1 MDLESQMVDP
11 LENLIGFYSVV
22 GRRSSNAGGGGER
35 SPSVISQGAAGSANA
50 RASGVT
56 SALCVRTSEL
66 SKNAIIGTATS
77 KKNNTVNKKVSNAH
91 QMTSAGSG
99 SESAT
104 MIKAFAQK
112 LGPAS
117 SLIAT
122 SDASAST
129 RQQHQGGGG
138 HANNTAGAD
147 ETNQQFQSPQVAA
160 RLSFPKGYNQMMVQT
175 LHQKN
180 SGRFNTMAL
189 SDHAARVHSNQL
201 ITGGH

>member
-1 MDLESQMVDP
+1 MVDP

-22 GRRSSNAGGGGER
+22 GRRKQASATGPIVAER

-66 SKNAIIGTATS
+66 SKNAIIGGGTATTTTS
-77 KKNNTVNKKVSNAH
+77 KKNSGNVNKKVSNAH

-129 RQQHQGGGG
+129 RQHQGQGQ
-138 HANNTAGAD
+138 HNTGPD
-147 ETNQQFQSPQVAA
+147 EISQ
-160 RLSFPKGYNQMMVQT
+160 
-175 LHQKN
+175 
-180 SGRFNTMAL
+180 
-189 SDHAARVHSNQL
+189 
-201 ITGGH
+201 